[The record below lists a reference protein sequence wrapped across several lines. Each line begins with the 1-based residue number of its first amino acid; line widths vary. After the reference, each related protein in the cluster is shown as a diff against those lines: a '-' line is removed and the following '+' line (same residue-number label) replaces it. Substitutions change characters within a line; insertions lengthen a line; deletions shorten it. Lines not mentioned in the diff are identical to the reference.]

1 MNDFLNDVFL
11 GNTVRQYLIVAVII
25 IVMLLARKFIAHY
38 VAGFIFRIIKQRW
51 KSIDKPTF
59 TALVAKP
66 LGLFLAVLIIVI
78 ALDKLVFPRE
88 LNFSIY
94 RISLKELFD
103 IIAKGAIIVTF
114 FLFLIKCT
122 DFIGIMVKERYAGD
136 AHRSRSQLIFF
147 FKDFIKVLLAAFA
160 ILLILKY
167 CFNYDIKGLITGLS
181 IVGAAV
187 ALALKENLENF
198 IASIVIFF
206 DKPFTTGDV
215 VKVNNISGTVEKIGL
230 RSTRIRS
237 DDKTYITVPNKQM
250 SDSILDNLSNP
261 LQRRYVLKLEIAV
274 STKPGQVQELVSG
287 LTEIVKNSEIQNSS
301 VFVTGITATAI
312 VVTTEIFTGNIPFSS
327 YQKVKQAL
335 NLEALQLLE
344 TLGIE
349 VAGKST
355 EVNINTQE
363 PVPPPETKIL

>member
-1 MNDFLNDVFL
+1 
-11 GNTVRQYLIVAVII
+11 
-25 IVMLLARKFIAHY
+25 
-38 VAGFIFRIIKQRW
+38 
-51 KSIDKPTF
+51 
-59 TALVAKP
+59 
-66 LGLFLAVLIIVI
+66 
-78 ALDKLVFPRE
+78 
-88 LNFSIY
+88 
-94 RISLKELFD
+94 
-103 IIAKGAIIVTF
+103 
-114 FLFLIKCT
+114 
-122 DFIGIMVKERYAGD
+122 MVKERYAGD

-335 NLEALQLLE
+335 NLQALQLLE